1 MGLNTL
7 VTYSMQR
14 GLVCVGKGEVPQ
26 ARPSSSQ
33 AVVTRA
39 QTRRMS

>member
-14 GLVCVGKGEVPQ
+14 GLVCVGKGAVPQ

-33 AVVTRA
+33 AVVAGA